1 MSRICGLRVTTDKS
15 LLSVVAQAFA
25 LTVFIY
31 LYEGDDLPP
40 SDNVDEGCQWEIQAD
55 EGWVPY

>member
-15 LLSVVAQAFA
+15 LLSVAAQSFA
-25 LTVFIY
+25 LAVFIY

-40 SDNVDEGCQWEIQAD
+40 SDNADEGCQWEIQAD
-55 EGWVPY
+55 ES

>member
-15 LLSVVAQAFA
+15 LLSVAAQAFA
-25 LTVFIY
+25 LAVFIY

-40 SDNVDEGCQWEIQAD
+40 SDNADEGCQWEIQAD